1 MLAGSRKRRTW
12 NALPD
17 LLDANIWIALS
28 VADHTHHARAVQY
41 LETEASERLAFC
53 RMTELALL
61 RLLTNTRA
69 LGDVAL
75 DGRSAWASLQALIA
89 SPRVVRI
96 EEPAMLDE
104 VLGAWAADLDVRGK
118 HWSDAYLAAFAVA
131 SKSRLVTF
139 DSDFK
144 RYPGPSYLLLTA

>member
-1 MLAGSRKRRTW
+1 
-12 NALPD
+12 LPD

-28 VADHTHHARAVQY
+28 VADHTFHARSVRY
-41 LETEASERLAFC
+41 IETEASDRLAFC

-61 RLLTNTRA
+61 RLLSNAKA

-75 DGRSAWASLQALIA
+75 DGGGAWATLQGLIA
-89 SPRVVRI
+89 SPRVVRL
-96 EEPAMLDE
+96 EEPMMLDE
-104 VLGAWAADLDVRGK
+104 VLGAWAADIDVRGK

-144 RYPGPSYLLLTA
+144 RYSGLSYLLLSA

>member
-1 MLAGSRKRRTW
+1 M
-12 NALPD
+12 PD

-28 VADHTHHARAVQY
+28 VADHTHHARAVRY
-41 LETEASERLAFC
+41 VETEASEHLAFC

-61 RLLTNTRA
+61 RLLTNARA

-75 DGRSAWASLQALIA
+75 DGRGAWATLQALIA
-89 SPRVVRI
+89 SPRLVRL

-118 HWSDAYLAAFAVA
+118 HWSDAYLAAFAMT